1 MEQGARRV
9 EVLGDNMIDRRS
21 VTYHGEEIIEETF
34 RDLTWEEVKSKRNT
48 HLNNSD
54 WRFMSDQS
62 PSQEWIDYRQFLRD
76 LPQNYESANDAADAW
91 NEYDIPE

>member
-1 MEQGARRV
+1 MKITRNKQKYDYQGNLLESV
-9 EVLGDNMIDRRS
+9 VLDISWQTIKLERKQELD
-21 VTYHGEEIIEETF
+21 
-34 RDLTWEEVKSKRNT
+34 
-48 HLNNSD
+48 NSD

>member
-1 MEQGARRV
+1 VNRKKIV
-9 EVLGDNMIDRRS
+9 YS
-21 VTYHGEEIIEETF
+21 GEEIVSENLFDIEWSFLRNE
-34 RDLTWEEVKSKRNT
+34 RDVELVK
-48 HLNNSD
+48 SD

-91 NEYDIPE
+91 NEYEIPE